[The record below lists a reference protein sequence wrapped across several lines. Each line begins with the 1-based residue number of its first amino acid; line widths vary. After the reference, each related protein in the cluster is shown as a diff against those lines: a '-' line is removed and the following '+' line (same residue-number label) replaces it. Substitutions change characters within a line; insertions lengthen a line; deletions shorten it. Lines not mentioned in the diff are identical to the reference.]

1 MRPKTLEEMLFNRIS
16 IKTVD
21 QSMHYGTL
29 TEIHPHGFLIE
40 THQNTKFFPY
50 FSIIHISV
58 DD

>member
-1 MRPKTLEEMLFNRIS
+1 MRPKTLEEMLFNRIT

-21 QSMHYGTL
+21 QTLHHGTL
-29 TEIHPHGFLIE
+29 TEIHPYGILAE
-40 THQNTKFFPY
+40 TPHNTKFFPY